1 MKKLFEIDLKDYD
14 ENAPRFERPSVRGI
28 ILKEGKIAL
37 VHSLKYDYYKFP
49 GGGCEKNENHHATL
63 IREVKEETG
72 LVVISSSIKE
82 FGMVHRIQKGDFGDT
97 FVQDNFYYFCDVGD
111 QVQNQKLDD
120 YEDEEQFTL
129 EFISIEDAIK
139 VNKNN
144 HHGEMSKVYTMMI
157 ERDSKVLEILKNIFF
172 ELGYEASG
180 RSLAKD
186 EPPCKF

>member
-1 MKKLFEIDLKDYD
+1 MKTLFEIDLKDYD

-97 FVQDNFYYFCDVGD
+97 FVQNNFYYFCDVEKE
-111 QVQNQKLDD
+111 VKSQNLDD
-120 YEDEEQFTL
+120 YENEENFTL
-129 EFISIEDAIK
+129 EFVSIEHALN
-139 VNKNN
+139 VNYT
-144 HHGEMSKVYTMMI
+144 HPHGEISNVYKMMI
-157 ERDSKVLEILKNIFF
+157 ERDSKVLEILLE
-172 ELGYEASG
+172 ELG
-180 RSLAKD
+180 
-186 EPPCKF
+186 

>member
-1 MKKLFEIDLKDYD
+1 MKTLFEIDLKDYD

-72 LVVISSSIKE
+72 LVVMSSSIKE

-97 FVQDNFYYFCDVGD
+97 FVQDNFYYFCNVEKE
-111 QVQNQKLDD
+111 VKSQNLDD
-120 YEDEEQFTL
+120 YENEENFTL
-129 EFISIEDAIK
+129 EFVSIEHALN
-139 VNKNN
+139 VNYT
-144 HHGEMSKVYTMMI
+144 HPHGEISNVYKMMI
-157 ERDSKVLEILKNIFF
+157 ERDSKVLEMLQKN
-172 ELGYEASG
+172 
-180 RSLAKD
+180 
-186 EPPCKF
+186 